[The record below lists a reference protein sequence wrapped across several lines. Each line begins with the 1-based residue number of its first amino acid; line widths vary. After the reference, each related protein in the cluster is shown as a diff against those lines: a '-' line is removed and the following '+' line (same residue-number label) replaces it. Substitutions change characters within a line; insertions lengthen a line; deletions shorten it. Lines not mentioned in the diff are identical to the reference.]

1 MAMSDDPT
9 KRRSAI
15 MGAACAGVGLAT
27 GLLILYFSGG
37 LDKATFLLAAPAA
50 AFATGALLWWQMLER
65 SGTRTI
71 GRGAL
76 AGGLAGALAH
86 YPCWLMLMFAAAACH
101 AVFPGCMASVGGPP
115 IDPLNA
121 LWAAGVYSL
130 FSLYFVGWL
139 TVPAGAVIG
148 AVLAWRWF
156 RETPDEL
163 SDADSVQ

>member
-1 MAMSDDPT
+1 MAMSEDPS
-9 KRRSAI
+9 KRRSLI

-27 GLLILYFSGG
+27 GLLILYFSGDF
-37 LDKATFLLAAPAA
+37 DKAMFLLAAPLA
-50 AFATGALLWWQMLER
+50 AFATGALIWWQMLER
-65 SGTRTI
+65 SYTRSV
-71 GRGAL
+71 GRGAF

-86 YPCWLMLMFAAAACH
+86 YLCWLILMLGTAACH
-101 AVFPGCMASVGGPP
+101 AMTNGCTASLGDAP

-148 AVLAWRWF
+148 GVLAWRWF
-156 RETPDEL
+156 RETPDEP